1 MGAVPMM
8 TVERGQV
15 LAAKTPALITGA
27 GSGAGAGMSS
37 GLVSGG
43 ALVQAISHRLPDD
56 LKTRHWYCDI
66 HHAMFLI
73 LLERGSTAAA
83 QGNMEL
89 ARYFVDTITVY
100 WLVHCMVEEE
110 GMALELSLGL
120 ISAETARAHAESH
133 VGIAKWWN
141 ANVFTPLVEGR
152 ISGGDL
158 SAILKKFLGFV
169 IKHITEVD
177 QNSYGT
183 GAGLGEEAMIHEMAH
198 LGLSGLPLSPQMGG
212 CAALARDLAPFMSQH
227 ISAASLPP
235 SAQGPLKTLQLA
247 AWPEPLWTGGK
258 GAFRDVFVAKNGVGT
273 GRSGVVRSGTAS
285 RPGTER
291 AA

>member
-8 TVERGQV
+8 NVQTASV
-15 LAAKTPALITGA
+15 LP
-27 GSGAGAGMSS
+27 GSSTASGPSSAFGGGAGAIQG
-37 GLVSGG
+37 VT
-43 ALVQAISHRLPDD
+43 HRLPED
-56 LKTRHWYCDI
+56 LKTKHWYCDI

-83 QGNMEL
+83 QENMEL

-110 GMALELSLGL
+110 GMALELSQGL
-120 ISAETARAHAESH
+120 ISADTARAHAESH

-141 ANVFTPLVEGR
+141 ANVFAPLVEGR
-152 ISGGDL
+152 ISGADL

-235 SAQGPLKTLQLA
+235 SAQGPLKTLHLSG
-247 AWPEPLWTGGK
+247 WTEPLWTGGK
-258 GAFRDVFVAKNGVGT
+258 GAFRDVFIAKNGTGS
-273 GRSGVVRSGTAS
+273 GRSGVIRSGSPSLVVPA
-285 RPGTER
+285 RPSLVR

>member
-1 MGAVPMM
+1 MGAIPMINAQ
-8 TVERGQV
+8 TGSV
-15 LAAKTPALITGA
+15 LQGANLASGHSSGFAA
-27 GSGAGAGMSS
+27 AGAG
-37 GLVSGG
+37 LPVI
-43 ALVQAISHRLPDD
+43 AHRLPDD
-56 LKTRHWYCDI
+56 LKTKHWYCDI

-73 LLERGSTAAA
+73 LLERGATAAA
-83 QGNMEL
+83 QENMEL

-120 ISAETARAHAESH
+120 IAADTARSHAESH

-141 ANVFTPLVEGR
+141 ANVFSPLVEGR
-152 ISGGDL
+152 ISGPDL

-235 SAQGPLKTLQLA
+235 SAQGPLKTLQLT

-258 GAFRDVFVAKNGVGT
+258 GSFRDVFVAKNGLGSGKSGVL
-273 GRSGVVRSGTAS
+273 RSGSTAFLKAPSSGII
-285 RPGTER
+285 R